1 MAKIFA
7 IANQKG
13 GVGKTT
19 TSVNLAASLSATRN
33 TVLLVD
39 LDPQGNA
46 TMGSGI
52 DKSSLELSL
61 YDAIVGEANV
71 DQVLT
76 RAEEAGYDL
85 LPSNGDLVAAEAQL
99 FGMEDREYKLKEILD
114 SISHTYDYM
123 IIDCPP
129 SLNMLTINA
138 LVAAEG
144 VIIPMQCEYY
154 ALEGLAALIDTVDT
168 IREHLN
174 PALHIEGI
182 IRTMYDPRNRLTI
195 EVNRQLFKHFGD
207 AVYRTVVPR
216 NVRLAEAPSFGL
228 PVLKYDRSSRGAV
241 SYLALA
247 GEILRRSDQANAA
260 SVSSS
265 ASATDDSV
273 SAS

>member
-61 YDAIVGEANV
+61 YDAIVGEENV
-71 DQVLT
+71 GQVLT

-114 SISHTYDYM
+114 SISQTYDYM

-247 GEILRRSDQANAA
+247 GEILRRSDQASAA